1 MILALLIL
9 KSVDSVVVSVV
20 ETCRHGARSP
30 IDDHNWDTGY
40 WEQGLGELTQEG
52 MRQHYYNGAEFR
64 NRYMLNAKVLN
75 PSFTTNQIYV
85 RSTGYNRTIMSAQ
98 SQLMGLFPVGPSLSS
113 VAMQSKA
120 VPPMNV
126 QNLEN
131 ITNELGIEALPNYFS
146 PVPVHVVDLAYD
158 NMLYGYSANVC
169 PYFNVIQKMVQQ
181 TADYQY
187 RVANYSSYLQKQL
200 FNIFGE
206 EISYEEAG
214 WYADNLICDK
224 FHGYPWPSGMT
235 QSIYEQMSGIMNY
248 SNSYFYQFGG
258 AQLASSQ
265 FYSEI
270 LTIFTGTI
278 NKSSPLR
285 FGFFSAHDTTL
296 IGFLYAIEN
305 FNGQNP
311 PFASTI
317 IFELLEET
325 DGFYVNIKYND
336 VQISIPGCKSPC
348 PFNKFQSYLQ
358 SWIITDVQ
366 KACMSGADIDTS
378 DVKPNLFMQRA
389 T

>member
-1 MILALLIL
+1 M
-9 KSVDSVVVSVV
+9 
-20 ETCRHGARSP
+20 
-30 IDDHNWDTGY
+30 
-40 WEQGLGELTQEG
+40 
-52 MRQHYYNGAEFR
+52 
-64 NRYMLNAKVLN
+64 
-75 PSFTTNQIYV
+75 
-85 RSTGYNRTIMSAQ
+85 
-98 SQLMGLFPVGPSLSS
+98 
-113 VAMQSKA
+113 
-120 VPPMNV
+120 
-126 QNLEN
+126 
-131 ITNELGIEALPNYFS
+131 EALPNYFS

-158 NMLYGYSANVC
+158 NMLYGYNTKVC
-169 PYFNVIQKMVQQ
+169 PYFKVIQKMVHQ
-181 TADYQY
+181 TADYQF

-200 FNIFGE
+200 YSIFGE
-206 EISYEEAG
+206 EISYENAG
-214 WYADNLICDK
+214 WYADNLICDS

-270 LTIFTGTI
+270 LSIFNNVIT
-278 NKSSPLR
+278 NSSPLR

-317 IFELLEET
+317 IFELLSET
-325 DGFYVNIKYND
+325 DGYYVNIKYND
-336 VQISIPGCKSPC
+336 LQISVPGCKSPC
-348 PFNKFQSYLQ
+348 PFNRFQNYLQ

-366 KACMSGADIDTS
+366 KACQSGADVDTS
-378 DVKPNLFMQRA
+378 DVKPNLFMERA

>member
-1 MILALLIL
+1 MILVLLIL
-9 KSVDSVVVSVV
+9 HSANSAVVSVV
-20 ETCRHGARSP
+20 EACRHGARSP
-30 IDDHNWDTGY
+30 ITDHNWDTGY
-40 WEQGLGELTQEG
+40 WEEGLGELTQEG

-64 NRYMLNAKVLN
+64 NRYMLNSKVIN

-113 VAMQSKA
+113 VEMQDKA

-131 ITNELGIEALPNYFS
+131 ITSELGMQALPNYFS

-158 NMLYGYSANVC
+158 NMLYGYNIQVC
-169 PYFNVIQKMVQQ
+169 PYFKVIQKMVHQ

-200 FNIFGE
+200 FGIFGE
-206 EISYEEAG
+206 VISYENAG
-214 WYADNLICDK
+214 WYADNLICDQ
-224 FHGYPWPSGMT
+224 FHGYSWPSGMT

-270 LTIFTGTI
+270 LSIF
-278 NKSSPLR
+278 NNVMKNSSPLR

-296 IGFLYAIEN
+296 IGFLDAIKN

-311 PFASTI
+311 PFASSI
-317 IFELLEET
+317 IFELLSET
-325 DGFYVNIKYND
+325 DGYYVNIKYND
-336 VQISIPGCKSPC
+336 LQISVPGCKSPC
-348 PFNKFQSYLQ
+348 PFDKFQSYLQ

-366 KACMSGADIDTS
+366 KACQSGSDIDTS
-378 DVKPNLFMQRA
+378 DVKPNLFMERA